1 MHTEAL
7 SGIAKKFLIVK
18 VSPPREMMIKQTFL
32 AATLAALVASTPC
45 FAAPI
50 DSRTPCSVAI
60 QAFGSAKRAAETL
73 AGVPSPEVVNVGNFI
88 MTVMERLD
96 RRLTEKGKP
105 GIWSNLSDR
114 ERHILA
120 ASAVTN
126 CRLHP
131 RRTIYQAADFVYHSE
146 RDIQIQMGVV
156 K

>member
-1 MHTEAL
+1 
-7 SGIAKKFLIVK
+7 
-18 VSPPREMMIKQTFL
+18 MIQQTFR
-32 AATLAALVASTPC
+32 AAALAALIASAPC
-45 FAAPI
+45 LAAPI
-50 DSRTPCSVAI
+50 DARTPCSVAI

-73 AGVPSPEVVNVGNFI
+73 AGVPSPEVEEVGNFI

-96 RRLTEKGKP
+96 RRQTEKGKP
-105 GIWSNLSDR
+105 GIWLNLSDR

-120 ASAVTN
+120 ASAVAN

-146 RDIQIQMGVV
+146 LDIQIQMGIA

>member
-1 MHTEAL
+1 MT
-7 SGIAKKFLIVK
+7 IWQNQAKFADVFRGQTTM
-18 VSPPREMMIKQTFL
+18 VKQTPL
-32 AATLAALVASTPC
+32 AAALAMLVG
-45 FAAPI
+45 AAPCLA
-50 DSRTPCSVAI
+50 TPINSKTSCSVAI

-73 AGVPSPEVVNVGNFI
+73 AGVPSPQVTEVGGFI

-96 RRLTEKGKP
+96 RRQTEKGKP

-120 ASAVTN
+120 ASAVAN

-146 RDIQIQMGVV
+146 RDIQIQMDLA

>member
-1 MHTEAL
+1 
-7 SGIAKKFLIVK
+7 
-18 VSPPREMMIKQTFL
+18 MINQTFL
-32 AATLAALVASTPC
+32 VAALTALIASAPC
-45 FAAPI
+45 WAAPI

-73 AGVPSPEVVNVGNFI
+73 AGVPSQEVVDVGNFI
-88 MTVMERLD
+88 MAVMERLD
-96 RRLTEKGKP
+96 RRQTENGKP
-105 GIWSNLSDR
+105 GIWSSLSDR

-146 RDIQIQMGVV
+146 RDIQIQMGIA